1 MKNHVVCSFSGLSFQ
16 YPGSDTPALC
26 DVTLDLRAGEWISLV
41 GSNGSGKSTLAKM
54 MNALLIPTQGHSY
67 VCGYDS
73 QLSENHRAIRER
85 VAMVFQNPENQIVA
99 VTVEEDVAFGPENL
113 GLPEESLR
121 ERVAWAIE
129 AAGLQGLERQPT
141 YALSGGQKQRLA
153 VAGALALNPLCL
165 VLDEATSMVDPQG
178 RKDLM
183 AIFRR
188 LHGQEGMTVVNITH
202 RLEEI
207 WDSGR
212 ILVME
217 KGRLFWEGT
226 PEAFLEAS
234 RESWDL
240 EDTPMM
246 ELVSELQARGL
257 IRKGVLPLPGKVADA
272 LCP

>member
-26 DVTLDLRAGEWISLV
+26 DVTLNLCRGEWISLV

-183 AIFRR
+183 DIFRR
-188 LHGQEGMTVVNITH
+188 LHQQEGMTVVNITH

-226 PEAFLEAS
+226 PEEFLGAP
-234 RESWDL
+234 RDSWDL
-240 EDTPMM
+240 QDTPMM
-246 ELVSELQARGL
+246 ELVSKLQARGL
-257 IRKGVLPLPGKVADA
+257 IPKGVLPLPGKVADA

>member
-1 MKNHVVCSFSGLSFQ
+1 VCSFSGLSFQ

-26 DVTLDLRAGEWISLV
+26 DVTLNLRAGEWLSLV

-73 QLSENHRAIRER
+73 RLPENHRAIRER

-113 GLPEESLR
+113 GLPEESLK

-183 AIFRR
+183 EIFRR
-188 LHGQEGMTVVNITH
+188 LHRQEGMTVVNITH

-207 WDSGR
+207 WDSER

-217 KGRLFWEGT
+217 EGRLLWEGT
-226 PEAFLEAS
+226 PEEFLCAP
-234 RESWDL
+234 RQSWDL
-240 EDTPMM
+240 PDTPMM
-246 ELVSELQARGL
+246 ELVAKLEARGV
-257 IRKGVLPLPGKVADA
+257 IRKGVFPLPGKVADA

>member
-1 MKNHVVCSFSGLSFQ
+1 MKNDVVCSFSGLSFQ
-16 YPGSDTPALC
+16 YPGSDTPALWN
-26 DVTLDLRAGEWISLV
+26 VTLTLRRGEWISLV

-67 VCGYDS
+67 VCGYDTR
-73 QLSENHRAIRER
+73 LSEHHRAIRER

-113 GLPEESLR
+113 GLPQELLK
-121 ERVAWAIE
+121 ERVAWAIA
-129 AAGLQGLERQPT
+129 AAGLEGLEKQPT

-183 AIFRR
+183 EIFRR
-188 LHGQEGMTVVNITH
+188 LHRQEGMTVVNITH
-202 RLEEI
+202 RLEEV
-207 WDSGR
+207 WDSER

-217 KGRLFWEGT
+217 EGHLCWEGS
-226 PEAFLEAS
+226 PEEFLRAP
-234 RESWDL
+234 RNSWDL
-240 EDTPMM
+240 QDTPMM
-246 ELVSELQARGL
+246 ELVSGLHARGIL
-257 IRKGVLPLPGKVADA
+257 REDVLPLPGKVADA

>member
-26 DVTLDLRAGEWISLV
+26 DVTLNLCRGEWVSLV

-183 AIFRR
+183 EIFRK
-188 LHGQEGMTVVNITH
+188 LHRQEGMTVVNITH

-226 PEAFLEAS
+226 PEEFLGAP

-257 IRKGVLPLPGKVADA
+257 IPKGILPLPGKVADA